1 MYENDFEHGE
11 GTFWWYIILYY
22 ILGQIKLYI
31 KEHGIMVYNMEKV
44 YNLINK
50 EKKEK
55 EYGKMVNFNNGLVD
69 IDS

>member
-1 MYENDFEHGE
+1 MVFK
-11 GTFWWYIILYY
+11 IIYY

-55 EYGKMVNFNNGLVD
+55 VYGKMVNFKHGLVD

>member
-1 MYENDFEHGE
+1 MVYN
-11 GTFWWYIILYY
+11 IIYY

-55 EYGKMVNFNNGLVD
+55 VYGKMVNFKHGLVD